1 MGNGQVW
8 MIYIQ
13 VPKVKSLIEKSNALV
28 LRAKEGLKG
37 KHASKGTKLVPAPSE
52 SQFSFTTGRR
62 LSGVSLNFQVDKPTA
77 NHMHVE
83 SKGHSTVS
91 HNFHVY
97 TKNVR
102 LHNDERLA
110 EVLAEVS
117 SMQWD
122 IIISSETRRSHD
134 TV

>member
-1 MGNGQVW
+1 M
-8 MIYIQ
+8 
-13 VPKVKSLIEKSNALV
+13 
-28 LRAKEGLKG
+28 
-37 KHASKGTKLVPAPSE
+37 
-52 SQFSFTTGRR
+52 
-62 LSGVSLNFQVDKPTA
+62 SLNFQVDKPTA

-83 SKGHSTVS
+83 GKGHSTES

-97 TKNVR
+97 TKNAR

-122 IIISSETRRSHD
+122 VIIFR
-134 TV
+134 